1 MFSGNTKNVRYR
13 IKGIFFFL
21 CILFLFASCEP
32 VNRTDLTSPP
42 VDNNAKTT
50 ASISKAGDPKSLVVS
65 FSLVENAASYQVY
78 AEEAKGS
85 DGTKLGLEPIEPVS
99 VSSSD
104 FSGGKYKAML
114 SGFVPGGS
122 YDIFVQAKNN
132 ANFGWITVWKD
143 TYTVSNASP

>member
-42 VDNNAKTT
+42 VDSNAKT
-50 ASISKAGDPKSLVVS
+50 AAAISKANDPKSLVVS
-65 FSLVENAASYQVY
+65 FSLVENADSYQVY
-78 AEEAKGS
+78 AAEAKGS
-85 DGTKLGLEPIEPVS
+85 DGTKLGLEAIEPVS

-104 FSGGKYKAML
+104 FSGGK
-114 SGFVPGGS
+114 
-122 YDIFVQAKNN
+122 
-132 ANFGWITVWKD
+132 
-143 TYTVSNASP
+143 